1 LNLQWSWARLRSR
14 TCREDATLTFF
25 PCHHILANFKRHYY
39 FITNFFTALR
49 FLFLRHVVSDFY
61 ERLEF
66 HDFSDL
72 FLFSP
77 RRDAERQALKI
88 DVLYTSSR
96 EYRSKRLC
104 VCVQPERRRSIG
116 LYKRSVDFKCAWN
129 PLSVVSRQRLESNN
143 GWPHTCVHNSDKL
156 LSSLL
161 AW

>member
-1 LNLQWSWARLRSR
+1 MIVSQV
-14 TCREDATLTFF
+14 TLTNVQRGCNLNIFSLPSHFGQFQKALLFYNQFF
-25 PCHHILANFKRHYY
+25 YGSPFPVFKACR
-39 FITNFFTALR
+39 FR
-49 FLFLRHVVSDFY
+49 FLRATRISRFFRP
-61 ERLEF
+61 
-66 HDFSDL
+66 FSIL
-72 FLFSP
+72 P
-77 RRDAERQALKI
+77 RRRDAERQALKI